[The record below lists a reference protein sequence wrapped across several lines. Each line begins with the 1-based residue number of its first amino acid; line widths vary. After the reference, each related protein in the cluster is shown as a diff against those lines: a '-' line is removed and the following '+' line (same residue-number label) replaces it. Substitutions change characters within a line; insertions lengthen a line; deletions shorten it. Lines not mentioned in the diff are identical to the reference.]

1 MTVSA
6 ADRELVEQ
14 LSLTAEAPLFKAIE
28 RLSQSPAKM
37 LLVRDA
43 EGRLIGVVTDHDIR
57 RALLDGLEFQAAI
70 GQFMNRHPIT
80 VPATMGE
87 DEVAMLMLARSL
99 SHLPVLDDRGR
110 VARVRFVHE
119 FMQVAPAEQPREP
132 VAVVMAGGFGTR
144 LRPLTDTVPKPM
156 LPVGGRPMLFI
167 VLDQILNEGF
177 KRIWVTLHYR
187 AEDIAKAL
195 REVPRYREHVD
206 CVVEEK
212 PLGTAGGLTLLP
224 ERPTSP
230 FLVMNADLLCE
241 VPLAELRRFHQ
252 REGNVATLATRE
264 DHYEVPFGVVETEGT
279 RITSLREKPRLS
291 YRINTGVYILSPA
304 ALDRL
309 QPGQPMPMTTL
320 VERLMA
326 DGARIG
332 SFPVH
337 ERWLDIGTPTTL
349 AEARNQAGTAS

>member
-1 MTVSA
+1 MKD
-6 ADRELVEQ
+6 DRHGVLVELLSLTPETPLSRAIEQ
-14 LSLTAEAPLFKAIE
+14 LSAN
-28 RLSQSPAKM
+28 PAK
-37 LLVRDA
+37 LLLIRDQ
-43 EGRLIGVVTDHDIR
+43 GQRLVGLVTDHDIR
-57 RALLDGLEFQAAI
+57 RALLDGLEFTATV

-80 VPATMGE
+80 APAGAGE
-87 DEVAMLMLARSL
+87 AEIAALMLQRSL
-99 SHLPVLDDRGR
+99 SHLPILDEQGR
-110 VARVRFVHE
+110 VVRVRFVHE
-119 FMQVAPAEQPREP
+119 FLKGGEAPAPRDP

-177 KRIWVTLHYR
+177 KRVWVTLHYR
-187 AEDIAKAL
+187 AEDIVAAL
-195 REVPRYREHVD
+195 REVPRYRQHVE
-206 CVVEEK
+206 CLIERK

-224 ERPTSP
+224 DRPESP

-252 REGNVATLATRE
+252 REGNIATLATRE

-309 QPGQPMPMTTL
+309 QPDQPMPMTTL
-320 VERLMA
+320 LDRLMA
-326 DGARIG
+326 DGGRIG
-332 SFPVH
+332 SFPVY
-337 ERWLDIGTPTTL
+337 ERWLDIGTPHTL
-349 AEARNQAGTAS
+349 AEARGEAGQAAP

>member
-1 MTVSA
+1 MTDVYA
-6 ADRELVEQ
+6 GEGLIEQ
-14 LSLTAEAPLFKAIE
+14 LSLTPDTPLVKVIE
-28 RLSQSPAKM
+28 RLSQSPSK
-37 LLVRDA
+37 LLIVRDPT
-43 EGRLIGVVTDHDIR
+43 GRLIGVVTDTDIR
-57 RALLDGLEFQAAI
+57 RALLDGLEFQAAL

-80 VPATMGE
+80 VPATMAE
-87 DEVAMLMLARSL
+87 DEVAALMMARSL
-99 SHLPVLDDRGR
+99 SHLPVLDDRGL
-110 VARVRFVHE
+110 VVRIRYIHE
-119 FMQVAPAEQPREP
+119 FVQRGTGEPPRDP

-144 LRPLTDTVPKPM
+144 LRPLTDKVPKPM

-187 AEDIAKAL
+187 AEDIASAL
-195 REVPRYREHVD
+195 REVPRYREHVE
-206 CVVEEK
+206 CVVEQT

-264 DHYEVPFGVVETEGT
+264 DHYEVPYGVVETEGT
-279 RITSLREKPRLS
+279 RITTLREKPRLS
-291 YRINTGVYILSPA
+291 YRINTGVYILSPTI
-304 ALDRL
+304 LDRL
-309 QPGQPMPMTTL
+309 QPDQPMPMTTL
-320 VERLMA
+320 LDRLMA
-326 DGARIG
+326 EGGRIG

-349 AEARNQAGTAS
+349 AEARGQFGPTS

>member
-1 MTVSA
+1 MTDMYTDEGLI
-6 ADRELVEQ
+6 DR
-14 LSLTAEAPLFKAIE
+14 LSLAPDTSLVKAIE
-28 RLSQSPAKM
+28 RLSGSPSKM
-37 LLVRDA
+37 LLVRDPA
-43 EGRLIGVVTDHDIR
+43 ERLIGIVTDHDIR
-57 RALLDGLEFQAAI
+57 RALLDGLEFEAAL

-80 VPATMGE
+80 VPATMS
-87 DEVAMLMLARSL
+87 DDDVAALMLARSL
-99 SHLPVLDDRGR
+99 SHLPVLDDLGR
-110 VARVRFVHE
+110 VVRIRFVHE
-119 FMQVAPAEQPREP
+119 FMQRGPVEQPRDP

-177 KRIWVTLHYR
+177 KRVWVTLHYR
-187 AEDIAKAL
+187 AEDIASAL
-195 REVPRYREHVD
+195 NEVPRYREHVE
-206 CVVEEK
+206 CVIEEK

-224 ERPTSP
+224 ERPVSP

-279 RITSLREKPRLS
+279 RITTLREKPRLS

-304 ALDRL
+304 VLDRL
-309 QPGQPMPMTTL
+309 QPDQAMPMTTL
-320 VERLMA
+320 LDRLMA
-326 DGARIG
+326 EGGRIG

-337 ERWLDIGTPTTL
+337 ERWLDIGTPNTL
-349 AEARNQAGTAS
+349 AEARGQFGPAS